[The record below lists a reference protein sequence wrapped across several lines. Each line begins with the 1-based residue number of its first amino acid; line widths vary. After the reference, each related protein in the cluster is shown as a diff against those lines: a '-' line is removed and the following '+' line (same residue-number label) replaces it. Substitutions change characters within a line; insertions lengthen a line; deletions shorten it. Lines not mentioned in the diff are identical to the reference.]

1 MSIWVIVPIPKR
13 VTCRFHTAPCFCWG
27 NYSWD
32 HFRFSLMTKSC
43 ADLYWRQ
50 MYVVKVVSSWTKLVE
65 GMQDLRLTSARS
77 TWNQS
82 YVRTQICIP
91 DCSTN
96 RIYRVTTYKPK
107 SLSSM
112 SVYFLHIHAHATIIC
127 SDGMKNNILAICNVL
142 LFMTRLGTNNW
153 PNDSRWKQK
162 TRQRR
167 KSWLSTMLSQEVQLS
182 HPTHIHSSHLIMRS
196 FSGFKKTGRWHHELA
211 MMWAHVSTDIQV

>member
-112 SVYFLHIHAHATIIC
+112 SVYFLHIHAHAMMIC
-127 SDGMKNNILAICNVL
+127 SDGMKNNILPSAMCCCSWPGWEQTIDQMTQGENKKQGREGSHDCRRCCLRKYNSATRHIFTVVTSSCA
-142 LFMTRLGTNNW
+142 LFLDLR
-153 PNDSRWKQK
+153 KQK
-162 TRQRR
+162 DDTT
-167 KSWLSTMLSQEVQLS
+167 S
-182 HPTHIHSSHLIMRS
+182 
-196 FSGFKKTGRWHHELA
+196 
-211 MMWAHVSTDIQV
+211 